1 MNKLKILLYL
11 ILTAS
16 LCTLPGKAWAGTDKS
31 GTTAA
36 QFLKI
41 GVGAR
46 AMGQAGAMVALS
58 DDVYSL
64 YWNPSGIV
72 KVRGITFAAVHSK
85 WFADISHQFIGLVI
99 PINDWSAIG
108 MQATALNMDAIE
120 ITTIDNPHGTG
131 EYYDASDLSLG
142 VTYATR
148 LTDFFS
154 FGITGKYVMQS
165 IYNESAGA
173 FAVDIG
179 STLDIPFH
187 GLRLGMNFSNFGG
200 KLQMD
205 GRDLIRE
212 YDLNPEN
219 TLNDGVEVRLK
230 TVPWELPVN
239 FAVGLSM
246 DLVGAKDGLWINKNN
261 HVTLSVAG
269 NHPADAPE
277 FASFGLEYIFHDV
290 LALRG
295 GYRLNRDVE
304 KFFYG
309 AGIKAPFSGAVF
321 SFDYSLASYG
331 ELDMIHIFS
340 ASIAF
345 QQ

>member
-11 ILTAS
+11 VLMIGILAEPENGWSKTN
-16 LCTLPGKAWAGTDKS
+16 KH

-41 GVGAR
+41 GVGGR
-46 AMGQAGAMVALS
+46 AMGQAGSMVALS

-64 YWNPSGIV
+64 YWNPSGIIKV
-72 KVRGITFAAVHSK
+72 KGITFAAVHSK
-85 WFADISHQFIGLVI
+85 WFAGITHQFIGLVI
-99 PINDWSAIG
+99 PVNRWSAVG
-108 MQATALNMDAIE
+108 MQATALNMDAVE

-131 EYYDASDLSLG
+131 EFYDASDLSIG
-142 VTYATR
+142 VTYATK
-148 LTDFFS
+148 LTDYFS
-154 FGITGKYVMQS
+154 FGLTGKYIQQS
-165 IYNESAGA
+165 IYNESAGT

-179 STLDIPFH
+179 SILNIPFY
-187 GLRLGMNFSNFGG
+187 GMRLGMNFSNFGG

-230 TVPWELPVN
+230 TEPWELPVN
-239 FAVGLSM
+239 FAVGLAV
-246 DLVGAKDGLWINKNN
+246 DLLNEKNGFWQSEYN
-261 HVTLSVAG
+261 RLTFSVVG
-269 NHPADAPE
+269 NHPADAQE
-277 FASFGLEYIFHDV
+277 FASFGMEYTFHNV

-304 KFFYG
+304 KIFYG
-309 AGIKAPFSGAVF
+309 AGIKAPFSGVVF
-321 SFDYSLASYG
+321 SFDYSLASFG
-331 ELDMIHIFS
+331 ELDFIHVFS

-345 QQ
+345 D